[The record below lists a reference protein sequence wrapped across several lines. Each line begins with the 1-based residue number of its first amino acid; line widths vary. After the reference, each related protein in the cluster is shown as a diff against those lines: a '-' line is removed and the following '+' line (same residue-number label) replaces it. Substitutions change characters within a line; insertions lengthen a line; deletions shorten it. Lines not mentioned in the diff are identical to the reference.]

1 MKDLSD
7 WRQKLHHFF
16 LISKSGKPLF
26 SLPLTSEKEP
36 IGKSDVFIGGF
47 LSAITS
53 FISNASNIQDPE
65 KTFAVKDFNFLLLEH
80 PKIIIAVVATEESEI
95 IREKMRNFLKEFLK
109 LYANLIKEY
118 EEKHYFWEPIRYL
131 VEKHF
136 EVSFDKDKIQN
147 LLEILSILSDIIQGT
162 VDWSKVRQK
171 VMNCCRK
178 ILDATVCT
186 LFLKDETG
194 NRIFLDAGVGF
205 MTTDQILNDYIK
217 NRLVYYTIGN
227 DINGLDADGVTGYI
241 VQTGKIVNV
250 RSFDEVK
257 KIPGWK
263 GGFDNLIY
271 DSEPERNFY
280 NLIGVPLMTEDDEI
294 IGVLKV
300 ENKRIKPGKPDYFDK
315 NDEEGLKT
323 LAAVIAS
330 ATLAYQQKIVKK
342 YHKAIFDHL
351 HPFEAF
357 NIHIRTIRDILKV
370 EVCALYAIDL
380 TDNQKKLIL
389 IGGEGY
395 KKVIF
400 PGSHTYDIGIKED
413 GSDADGVTAWIAQ
426 TGQEVLANSYEEVKA
441 HPAHKGKW
449 DEVQWDDKPEKYF
462 KCLFGVP
469 LISEEKIL
477 GVLKIENKIAEP
489 RLFDSHDQQTLRDY
503 AKIVAQELHKILQR
517 DISLKMIDEYEYRL
531 VRHKKRIFEK
541 KAVGGV
547 TLKHSLTS
555 ISPSEVDY
563 FIHNKD
569 PSKLDDRLPMPLGHE
584 TTAFV
589 QYTKGNITYYFE
601 PLTRIQQGD
610 AVVVI
615 PLIPCGSCEICT
627 GGYGENYCMSSRF
640 MASNAPGSLRTL
652 YKYYKDLLL
661 KIPINLDEKYAL
673 MTQPMSVVMQAL
685 MEFGFKE
692 DSYRFPI
699 TYKKHHQ
706 TFPYFHVPQDD
717 FTNIFNT
724 ITSAEPFPRT
734 VFFIDTNDDKSKFEE
749 KYYIS
754 LYNLQRK
761 GLAIYGDDLYN
772 FLDKR
777 KELYGSNPK
786 VLILGNGTV
795 GYLMALL
802 LSFVFKIPKERL
814 YVTGRTDAK
823 LDLFK
828 DFAIT
833 KNVGMVYDENRE
845 EEFISFINDLAR
857 NIGKFNFVFDCVGH
871 YAMAK
876 NLKLAVEVVKEYG
889 CIGLIGLEESNQPVN
904 FVRIKEKKIYLK
916 GFYRGS
922 LEAYDKSL
930 KLIASNDD
938 LRERL
943 NILIGPIHDIKNEKD
958 LEEIFKK
965 VEKRDIFGRH
975 IVRLI

>member
-1 MKDLSD
+1 EDGS
-7 WRQKLHHFF
+7 
-16 LISKSGKPLF
+16 
-26 SLPLTSEKEP
+26 
-36 IGKSDVFIGGF
+36 
-47 LSAITS
+47 
-53 FISNASNIQDPE
+53 
-65 KTFAVKDFNFLLLEH
+65 
-80 PKIIIAVVATEESEI
+80 
-95 IREKMRNFLKEFLK
+95 
-109 LYANLIKEY
+109 
-118 EEKHYFWEPIRYL
+118 
-131 VEKHF
+131 
-136 EVSFDKDKIQN
+136 
-147 LLEILSILSDIIQGT
+147 
-162 VDWSKVRQK
+162 
-171 VMNCCRK
+171 
-178 ILDATVCT
+178 
-186 LFLKDETG
+186 
-194 NRIFLDAGVGF
+194 
-205 MTTDQILNDYIK
+205 
-217 NRLVYYTIGN
+217 
-227 DINGLDADGVTGYI
+227 DADGVTGYI
-241 VQTGKIVNV
+241 V
-250 RSFDEVK
+250 
-257 KIPGWK
+257 
-263 GGFDNLIY
+263 
-271 DSEPERNFY
+271 
-280 NLIGVPLMTEDDEI
+280 
-294 IGVLKV
+294 
-300 ENKRIKPGKPDYFDK
+300 
-315 NDEEGLKT
+315 
-323 LAAVIAS
+323 
-330 ATLAYQQKIVKK
+330 
-342 YHKAIFDHL
+342 
-351 HPFEAF
+351 
-357 NIHIRTIRDILKV
+357 
-370 EVCALYAIDL
+370 
-380 TDNQKKLIL
+380 
-389 IGGEGY
+389 
-395 KKVIF
+395 
-400 PGSHTYDIGIKED
+400 
-413 GSDADGVTAWIAQ
+413 Q

-477 GVLKIENKIAEP
+477 GVLKIENKITEP

-814 YVTGRTDAK
+814 YVTGRTDA
-823 LDLFK
+823 LFLVAGGPIEVVSMFGNVTTIIASTPGNVSINLNSTNDAYDSDLSIVVALADGSEGDTVVFG
-828 DFAIT
+828 ALT
-833 KNVGMVYDENRE
+833 NSENAGVLTANE
-845 EEFISFINDLAR
+845 SASIPLSWFIS
-857 NIGKFNFVFDCVGH
+857 VGSIEQT
-871 YAMAK
+871 
-876 NLKLAVEVVKEYG
+876 LSGTGTGAVTWYMTFRPLTTGVTVVV
-889 CIGLIGLEESNQPVN
+889 Q
-904 FVRIKEKKIYLK
+904 
-916 GFYRGS
+916 
-922 LEAYDKSL
+922 
-930 KLIASNDD
+930 
-938 LRERL
+938 
-943 NILIGPIHDIKNEKD
+943 
-958 LEEIFKK
+958 
-965 VEKRDIFGRH
+965 
-975 IVRLI
+975 